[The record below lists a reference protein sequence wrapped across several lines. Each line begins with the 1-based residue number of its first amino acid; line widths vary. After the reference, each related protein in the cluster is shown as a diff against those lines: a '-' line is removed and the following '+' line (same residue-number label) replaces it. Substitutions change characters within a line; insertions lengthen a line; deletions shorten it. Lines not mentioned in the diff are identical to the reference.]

1 MLCVLLLHKYLGMYL
16 EKSSNCWEKHQNY
29 FLSIEPNSMSNVIL
43 FTNFVLIFSHFNT
56 WVISSFFFSHPQVK
70 ELFSMHS
77 FTFEIKR

>member
-29 FLSIEPNSMSNVIL
+29 FLSIEPNSMSNVNL

-56 WVISSFFFSHPQVK
+56 
-70 ELFSMHS
+70 
-77 FTFEIKR
+77 